1 MFWVTE
7 KPPIKNILYGDL
19 VDGLSEQSEDM
30 SAGQEMDFYWQAA
43 MCQELC
49 GVCCAET
56 AENLVPMSS

>member
-30 SAGQEMDFYWQAA
+30 SAGQKWIFTGRLLRAKNSVVFVAQKRPRI
-43 MCQELC
+43 LF
-49 GVCCAET
+49 
-56 AENLVPMSS
+56 P